1 MLDAGLEAAEGA
13 AGGAS
18 RPRAPVAVVAGI
30 AWGRGGV
37 MRAEE
42 DEQCRGRSWVRG
54 GGGGSRKEERD
65 TQSERQQIDK

>member
-1 MLDAGLEAAEGA
+1 MPPAEHRA
-13 AGGAS
+13 HEPQSPWSRVSPGG
-18 RPRAPVAVVAGI
+18 G
-30 AWGRGGV
+30 GGV